1 VSRRRLIGRC
11 RSIVGLR
18 LIAARESVAGLRWVA
33 GLRLIAGRQSIAGRL
48 IAGCG
53 LALGL
58 GLLLPASASAHGI
71 VGRADLPI
79 PAWLFAWTAAAVMVG
94 SFVALWAL
102 WSTPRLQRPPRKPLL
117 RVPRVLEWLCGA
129 VGISLFGV
137 VVVSGL
143 WGEQNFTSNFA
154 PTFVYVIFWVG
165 IPIFSAF
172 LGDLFRPFN
181 PWRALARLTGWLLA
195 RAGGRRGV
203 LRVRRYP
210 ARLGRWPAAATLIGF
225 AWLELVYP
233 SKDDPRLLATLALA
247 YAGVQL
253 AGMAAFGV
261 ETWCERADG
270 FAVYFGLMGRLAPL
284 SWKDRWL
291 RLRMPLSGICD
302 LELWPGTAAVVCA
315 LIGTTSFDGFSNGE
329 VWVQFAPSL
338 EADLTRQFG
347 IGALAAYE
355 VVASVGLIFC
365 VLFIAGMYRLG
376 IRGMA
381 SALRGLSVPGG
392 APVDGAA
399 LSRTFLH
406 TLVPIAFGY
415 MLAHYF
421 SLLVLDGQ
429 AMGYLISDPLG
440 RGDDLFGTAN
450 FLINYNLISFAAIW
464 YVQIAAI
471 VAGHVSGLILS
482 HERGLVVFKSS
493 EAAVRSQYWMLA
505 VMVGFTCLAL
515 WILSAV
521 TTVTG

>member
-1 VSRRRLIGRC
+1 MRSRLT
-11 RSIVGLR
+11 
-18 LIAARESVAGLRWVA
+18 
-33 GLRLIAGRQSIAGRL
+33 
-48 IAGCG
+48 AGCG
-53 LALGL
+53 LALAL

-79 PAWLFAWTAAAVMVG
+79 PAWLFAWTATAVMVI
-94 SFVALWAL
+94 SFVALWGL
-102 WSTPRLQRPPRKPLL
+102 WSKPRLQRPPRRELL
-117 RVPRVLEWLCGA
+117 RVPRVFEWLCGA
-129 VGISLFGV
+129 VGLFLLGV

-143 WGEQNFTSNFA
+143 WGEQNFTSNIA
-154 PTFVYVIFWVG
+154 PTFIYVIFWVG
-165 IPIFSAF
+165 IPVCSAF
-172 LGDLFRPFN
+172 LGDIFRPFN
-181 PWRALARLTGWLLA
+181 PWRALARLVGWLLA

-203 LRVRRYP
+203 LRARPYP

-261 ETWCERADG
+261 ETWSERADG

-284 SWKDRWL
+284 SWKDRRL
-291 RLRMPLSGICD
+291 RLRAPLSGICD
-302 LELWPGTAAVVCA
+302 LELWPGTTAVVCT

-338 EADLTRQFG
+338 QGDLTRLLG

-355 VVASVGLIFC
+355 IVGSFGLVFC
-365 VLFIAGMYRLG
+365 VLFVAGMYRLG

-381 SALRGLSVPGG
+381 SALRDLRVPGFDTG
-392 APVDGAA
+392 DPDA
-399 LSRTFLH
+399 LSKTFLH

-440 RGDDLFGTAN
+440 RGNDLFGTAN

-464 YVQIAAI
+464 YVQIVAI

-505 VMVGFTCLAL
+505 IMVGFTCLAL